1 MHPDTSARVNCL
13 TRSSTTYTL
22 LPTAEE
28 AAVRSYC
35 SRTRSAEGG
44 SLRRWGRVSG
54 SSIGCRPFEPAQR
67 GACMATLARGVT
79 VQQSLV
85 QRLRA
90 PRYAGYLLV
99 LPSIIYVLALIGFP
113 LVLGVWYSLTN
124 TTVAA
129 PGHFIG
135 LQNFVDVA
143 KDPTFRLA
151 VRNTLIIGIVAT
163 AAKIT
168 LSVALAFLMLGA
180 FPGRGVMRVLFVLPW
195 TIPIALST
203 IAYKWMF
210 VSQYSVVNWI
220 LIQLGL
226 VTEPGINWLGQA
238 VPAMAAVIFVSTWR
252 AVPFGAITV
261 LAGLTAIPTDVIE
274 AARID
279 GAGWWARFT
288 KVIVPIIAPI
298 LFIALLFDLIFT
310 LSELTVVFIL
320 TGGGP
325 VDQTQ
330 VLANYALQV
339 GVNGTQLGQGAAIS
353 LYMVP
358 VLLVLTILS
367 LRHIAKR
374 EGM

>member
-1 MHPDTSARVNCL
+1 
-13 TRSSTTYTL
+13 
-22 LPTAEE
+22 
-28 AAVRSYC
+28 
-35 SRTRSAEGG
+35 
-44 SLRRWGRVSG
+44 
-54 SSIGCRPFEPAQR
+54 
-67 GACMATLARGVT
+67 MATLARDVADSRSIGY
-79 VQQSLV
+79 
-85 QRLRA
+85 RLRS
-90 PRYAGYLLV
+90 PRVAGYLLL
-99 LPSIIYVLALIGFP
+99 LPAIVYVLALIGFP

-129 PGHFIG
+129 PGRFIG
-135 LQNFVDVA
+135 LKNFVDVA
-143 KDPTFRLA
+143 KDPTFTLA
-151 VRNTLIIGIVAT
+151 VRNTLIIGVIAT

-180 FPGRGVMRVLFVLPW
+180 FPGRGILRTLFVLPW

-210 VSQYSVVNWI
+210 HSQYSVINWM
-220 LIQLGL
+220 LIQA
-226 VTEPGINWLGQA
+226 GILDQGIQWLGTP

-261 LAGLTAIPTDVIE
+261 LAGLTAIPAEVIE

-279 GAGWWARFT
+279 GAGWWARFRH
-288 KVIVPIIAPI
+288 VIVPIIAPI

-310 LSELTVVFIL
+310 LTELTVVFVL

-339 GVNGTQLGQGAAIS
+339 GVSGGALGQGAAIA
-353 LYMVP
+353 LYLLP
-358 VLLVLTILS
+358 VLLILTVLS
-367 LRHIAKR
+367 LRHIGRR
-374 EGM
+374 EGL

>member
-1 MHPDTSARVNCL
+1 
-13 TRSSTTYTL
+13 
-22 LPTAEE
+22 
-28 AAVRSYC
+28 
-35 SRTRSAEGG
+35 
-44 SLRRWGRVSG
+44 
-54 SSIGCRPFEPAQR
+54 
-67 GACMATLARGVT
+67 MATLARGVA
-79 VQQSLV
+79 VQRSWAH
-85 QRLRA
+85 RLRA

-99 LPSIIYVLALIGFP
+99 LPAIVYVLALIGFP
-113 LVLGVWYSLTN
+113 LVLGVWYSVTN
-124 TTVAA
+124 TTVAQ
-129 PGHFIG
+129 PGTFVG
-135 LQNFVDVA
+135 LQNFIDVA
-143 KDPTFRLA
+143 KDPTFKLA
-151 VRNTLIIGIVAT
+151 VRNTLIIGIIAT

-180 FPGRGVMRVLFVLPW
+180 FPGRGIMRILFVLPW

-203 IAYKWMF
+203 IGFKWMF
-210 VSQYSVVNWI
+210 ISQYSVVNWMI
-220 LIQLGL
+220 VNLGL
-226 VTEPGINWLGQA
+226 VEQPGINWLGQA
-238 VPAMAAVIFVSTWR
+238 IPAMIAVIFVSTWR

-261 LAGLTAIPTDVIE
+261 LAGLTAIPTEVIE

-310 LSELTVVFIL
+310 LTELTVVFIL

-339 GVNGTQLGQGAAIS
+339 GVNGTQLGQGAAIA
-353 LYMVP
+353 LYMLP
-358 VLLVLTILS
+358 VLLVLTLLS

>member
-1 MHPDTSARVNCL
+1 MATIARDSAR
-13 TRSSTTYTL
+13 RF
-22 LPTAEE
+22 TA
-28 AAVRSYC
+28 
-35 SRTRSAEGG
+35 
-44 SLRRWGRVSG
+44 
-54 SSIGCRPFEPAQR
+54 
-67 GACMATLARGVT
+67 
-79 VQQSLV
+79 V

-99 LPSIIYVLALIGFP
+99 LPAVIYVLALVGFP
-113 LVLGVWYSLTN
+113 LVLGLWYSLTN

-135 LQNFVDVA
+135 LENFTDA
-143 KDPTFRLA
+143 ARDPTFRLA
-151 VRNTLIIGIVAT
+151 ARNTLIIGVVAT

-180 FPGRGVMRVLFVLPW
+180 FPGRGILRVLFVLPW

-210 VSQYSVVNWI
+210 HSQYSVVNWI
-220 LIQLGL
+220 LVNVGL
-226 VTEPGINWLGQA
+226 LDRGPNWLGTM
-238 VPAMAAVIFVSTWR
+238 PAAMIAVIFVSTWR

-261 LAGLTAIPTDVIE
+261 LAGLTAIPTEIVE

-279 GAGWWARFT
+279 GANWWQRFRF
-288 KVIVPIIAPI
+288 VIVPIIAPI

-310 LSELTVVFIL
+310 LTELTVVYVL

-339 GVNGTQLGQGAAIS
+339 GVQGSQLGQGAAIA
-353 LYMVP
+353 LYLLP
-358 VLLVLTILS
+358 VLLILTVMS
-367 LRHIAKR
+367 LRSIGKR

>member
-1 MHPDTSARVNCL
+1 
-13 TRSSTTYTL
+13 
-22 LPTAEE
+22 
-28 AAVRSYC
+28 
-35 SRTRSAEGG
+35 
-44 SLRRWGRVSG
+44 
-54 SSIGCRPFEPAQR
+54 
-67 GACMATLARGVT
+67 MATLARGVT
-79 VQQSLV
+79 VQRSLV
-85 QRLRA
+85 QRMRT
-90 PRYAGYLLV
+90 PKVAGYLLV
-99 LPSIIYVLALIGFP
+99 LPAIVYVLALIGFP
-113 LVLGVWYSLTN
+113 LALGTWYSLTN
-124 TTVAA
+124 TTVAQ
-129 PGHFIG
+129 PGTFVG
-135 LQNFVDVA
+135 LQNFIDVA

-151 VRNTLIIGIVAT
+151 VRNTLIIGIIAT

-180 FPGRGVMRVLFVLPW
+180 FPGRGILRILFVLPW
-195 TIPIALST
+195 TIPIGLST

-210 VSQYSVVNWI
+210 HSQYSVVNWI
-220 LIQLGL
+220 LINLGI
-226 VTEPGINWLGQA
+226 VDQGIQWLGTS

-261 LAGLTAIPTDVIE
+261 LAGLTAIPTEVIE

-310 LSELTVVFIL
+310 LTEITVVFVL

-339 GVNGTQLGQGAAIS
+339 GVYGGQLGQGAAIA
-353 LYMVP
+353 LYLVP
-358 VLLVLTILS
+358 VLLILTILS
-367 LRHIAKR
+367 LRKIGQR